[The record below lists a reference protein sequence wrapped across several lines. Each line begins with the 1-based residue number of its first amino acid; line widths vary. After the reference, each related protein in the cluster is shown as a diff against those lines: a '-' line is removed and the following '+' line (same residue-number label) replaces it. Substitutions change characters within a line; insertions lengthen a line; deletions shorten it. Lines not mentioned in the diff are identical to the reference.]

1 MGIAYILLMTEKNNL
16 KSAGQFRKKEVK
28 SRKEEARGSRR
39 SALPREKVPRKKIMV
54 TA

>member
-1 MGIAYILLMTEKNNL
+1 MGTAYILLMTEKNNL

-28 SRKEEARGSRR
+28 SRKEEKPEEAGGQPC
-39 SALPREKVPRKKIMV
+39 LEKVPRKKIMV